1 MKDNKVRRI
10 VTGHTKEGKAIFIND
25 QEFETKL
32 IPTGDAKMSLI
43 WTTAEVPADLN
54 DDTEGREREADTT
67 LRGGSVIRVVDMLPG
82 ATSPFHRSA
91 SIDYGIVLHGEIEL
105 ELDDGAIRNIGEGG
119 IIIQRG
125 TVHLWR
131 NPSKSETCRI
141 VFILTEAKPFKV
153 DGKPLNDVMTFKDR

>member
-1 MKDNKVRRI
+1 MKKIRRI
-10 VTGHTKEGKAIFIND
+10 VTGHTQDGKAIFIDD

-32 IPTGDAKMSLI
+32 IPTGDAKMSLM

-54 DDTEGREREADTT
+54 DGTEGRLREADTT

-82 ATSPFHRSA
+82 AQSPFHRSA
-91 SIDYGIVLHGEIEL
+91 SIDYGIVISGKIEL
-105 ELDDGAIRNIGEGG
+105 ELDQGEKRTIEEGG
-119 IIIQRG
+119 IIVQRG

-131 NPSKSETCRI
+131 NPSDSEICRI

-153 DGKPLNDVMTFKDR
+153 NGKPLQEVMEH